1 MRPTVNSCQ
10 ILNHVPF
17 QGRNLLEGAKK
28 DDYFVQIGLDGRC
41 VVKKITNENITCLPP
56 KEVPRTNHS
65 DDNTAFI
72 MVCITYY

>member
-10 ILNHVPF
+10 TLNYVRF

-28 DDYFVQIGLDGRC
+28 EDYFVQIGLDGRC
-41 VVKKITNENITCLPP
+41 VVEKMTNENITCLPP

-65 DDNTAFI
+65 DDNTVFI
-72 MVCITYY
+72 MVCITYN